1 MIELEQNPQ
10 RCLLVGI
17 DCDEYDCEQS
27 LEELSMLCE
36 TAGGEVVS
44 STSQKRD
51 VPDKVTC
58 VGSGK
63 LEEIAFFCEVNE
75 IDLVIF
81 DVELSAVQMK
91 NIEEVVSCAIIDRTM
106 LILDIFASRARTAEG
121 KLQVEL
127 AQLKYRLPHLLG
139 KGNAMSRL
147 GGGIGTRGPGESKLE
162 SDRRHIRRR
171 IESLESEL
179 KSLAKRRD
187 NLRLSRKENDLK
199 TVALVGYTNVGKSTI
214 LNRLTGSDVLSKD
227 MLFAT
232 LDPTTRSLELPN
244 GQTVLVTDT
253 VGFISRLPHQLVS
266 AFKSTLEE
274 AKYADLILNVC
285 DISSDTRHQQISV
298 TTKLLSELGCQ
309 EDKILTVYNKCDK
322 LNGGIAVDLDSIII
336 SANSGYGIDNL
347 INKIQD
353 AVCST
358 VNLKLILPYDKMDLI
373 GKIKQRGNLVSQNYL
388 DVGVEIEANIDK
400 KDLHLVKDFVV

>member
-336 SANSGYGIDNL
+336 SANSGYGIDTL

-358 VNLKLILPYDKMDLI
+358 INLKLILPYDKMDLI

-400 KDLHLVKDFVV
+400 KDLHFVKDFVV